1 VRIIY
6 ACISA
11 SAKIG
16 AVVLLMICMAAGGWA
31 GTVLFTGTGVGD
43 ITRVPNGYD
52 GLNWVNM
59 LTVNAA
65 NQPSYSGYGKLAV
78 SQANASM
85 TFIPEGLTGS
95 FGGTGAFLLDSI
107 NLDAGWNDG
116 VGVEVAGWLGGT
128 LMYSSFAVLNVSG
141 SPITLTPGWGG
152 AVDEVTIVATSH
164 GTETLSN
171 ISRAAHIAVGDIT
184 LSALALSD
192 PAPTQN
198 PEPAT
203 YIGIS
208 TGLAIF
214 VWQARRSKRV
224 V

>member
-1 VRIIY
+1 MRNMY
-6 ACISA
+6 AFIRISA
-11 SAKIG
+11 RIG
-16 AVVLLMICMAAGGWA
+16 ALVLLMICMAAGGWA
-31 GTVLFTGTGVGD
+31 GTILFTGTGVGD
-43 ITRVPNGYD
+43 INPVPNGYA
-52 GLNWVNM
+52 GLNWVDI

-85 TFIPEGLTGS
+85 AFIPEGLTGR
-95 FGGTGAFLLDSI
+95 FGGTSAFLLDSI

-116 VGVEVAGWLGGT
+116 VGVQVAGWLGGT
-128 LMYSSFAVLNVSG
+128 LVYSSYLVLNVSG
-141 SPITLTPGWGG
+141 SPVTLTPGWGG
-152 AVDEVTIVATSH
+152 AVDQVTIVATSH

-184 LSALALSD
+184 LSDLALSD
-192 PAPTQN
+192 PPPTQN

-214 VWQARRSKRV
+214 VWQARRSKRGV
-224 V
+224 